1 MNPLDCQPWSL
12 LRLNSKMRPGLR
24 RKPHRMAGLNSA
36 VVTHPISNLTL
47 EQLDSRDTN
56 VAP

>member
-1 MNPLDCQPWSL
+1 
-12 LRLNSKMRPGLR
+12 
-24 RKPHRMAGLNSA
+24 MAGLNSA